1 MTTATDQGSPR
12 EATELS
18 RLLGEYQQR
27 IEGVLEHELTTSG
40 APDARLIE
48 AMRYA
53 TLSGGK
59 RLRPLLVYATGRTSD
74 APAEVLDAMAAAVEM
89 IHVYSL
95 IHDDLPAMDDDD
107 LRRGRPTCHKAF
119 DEATA
124 ILAGDALQAQAFLTL
139 AQGIAPLP
147 AEAGLAA
154 LHELALAAGLHG
166 MAGGQAID
174 LGACGQPIDLPE
186 LERMHRLKTGALIRA
201 SVRLAAHAGQESP
214 EVLDR
219 LTRYAECIGLAFQIR
234 DDVLDV
240 EGDPEVLG
248 KACGADARLDKATF
262 PSLMGLEASRERAVA
277 LVDEALE
284 ALQPCSDEADLLRY
298 LARYIVD
305 RMN

>member
-1 MTTATDQGSPR
+1 MTASADQDSPP
-12 EATELS
+12 EAAEPS

-27 IEGVLEHELTTSG
+27 VEGALESALATTE

-59 RLRPLLVYATGRTSD
+59 RLRPLLVYATGRTTD

-107 LRRGRPTCHKAF
+107 LRRGKPTCHKAF

-124 ILAGDALQAQAFLTL
+124 ILAGDALQAQAFHTL
-139 AQGIAPLP
+139 AHGVAPLP
-147 AEAGLAA
+147 AKAGLAA
-154 LHELALAAGLHG
+154 VRELARAAGLHG

-174 LGACGQPIDLPE
+174 LGACGKPIDLAE
-186 LERMHRLKTGALIRA
+186 LERMHRLKTGALIRV
-201 SVRLAAHAGQESP
+201 SVRLAALAGQ
-214 EVLDR
+214 VTQDR
-219 LTRYAECIGLAFQIR
+219 LEQLTRYAECIGLAFQIR

-284 ALQPCSDEADLLRY
+284 ALQPCGDEADLLRY

>member
-1 MTTATDQGSPR
+1 MSRSSEMPLTAIDAEQ
-12 EATELS
+12 ALS
-18 RLLGEYQQR
+18 HYQQR
-27 IEGVLEHELTTSG
+27 IEAVLDRHLAVDG
-40 APDARLIE
+40 APDPRLIE

-59 RLRPLLVYATGRTSD
+59 RLRPVLVYAAGRTTAAPD
-74 APAEVLDAMAAAVEM
+74 AALDAMAAAVEM

-124 ILAGDALQAQAFLTL
+124 ILAGDALQALAFDVLTGGV
-139 AQGIAPLP
+139 AELP
-147 AEAGLAA
+147 GATGLHAVR
-154 LHELALAAGLHG
+154 ELAGAAGLHG

-201 SVRLAAHAGQESP
+201 SVRLGALAGTPDP
-214 EVLDR
+214 EALGR

-248 KACGADARLDKATF
+248 KACGADARLHKPTF
-262 PSLMGLEASRERAVA
+262 PSLQGLEASRERAVA
-277 LVDEALE
+277 LIDEALAE
-284 ALQPCSDEADLLRY
+284 LQPFGQEADLLRF

>member
-1 MTTATDQGSPR
+1 MSRSSESPLTVTDPGQ
-12 EATELS
+12 ALS
-18 RLLGEYQQR
+18 DYQQR
-27 IEGVLEHELTTSG
+27 IEAVLDRHLDTGE

-59 RLRPLLVYATGRTSD
+59 RLRPVLVYAAGRTTGAND
-74 APAEVLDAMAAAVEM
+74 PALDAMAAAVEM

-124 ILAGDALQAQAFLTL
+124 ILAGDALQALAFAVLTTGVADLPGTTGLQAV
-139 AQGIAPLP
+139 G
-147 AEAGLAA
+147 
-154 LHELALAAGLHG
+154 ELAGAAGLHG

-174 LGACGQPIDLPE
+174 LAACGQPIGLPE

-201 SVRLAAHAGQESP
+201 SVRLGALAGTPDADSLE
-214 EVLDR
+214 R

-248 KACGADARLDKATF
+248 KACGADARLHKPTF
-262 PSLMGLEASRERAVA
+262 PSLQGLEASRERAVA
-277 LVDEALE
+277 LVDEALAE
-284 ALQPCSDEADLLRY
+284 LQPFGQEADLLRF

>member
-1 MTTATDQGSPR
+1 MSRSSESPLTVNDPDQALTD
-12 EATELS
+12 
-18 RLLGEYQQR
+18 YQQR
-27 IEGVLEHELTTSG
+27 IEAVLDRHLDKG
-40 APDARLIE
+40 DAPDARLIE

-59 RLRPLLVYATGRTSD
+59 RLRPVLVYAAGRTTGAAD
-74 APAEVLDAMAAAVEM
+74 TALDAMAAAVEM

-124 ILAGDALQAQAFLTL
+124 ILAGDALQALAFDVLTAGVIDLPGKTGLQAV
-139 AQGIAPLP
+139 G
-147 AEAGLAA
+147 
-154 LHELALAAGLHG
+154 ELAGAAGLHG

-174 LGACGQPIDLPE
+174 LGACGQPIDLPD

-201 SVRLAAHAGQESP
+201 SVRLGALAGTPDPDSLE
-214 EVLDR
+214 R

-248 KACGADARLDKATF
+248 KACGADARLHKPTF
-262 PSLMGLEASRERAVA
+262 PSLQGLEASRERAVA
-277 LVDEALE
+277 LIDEALAE
-284 ALQPCSDEADLLRY
+284 LQPFGQEADLLRF

>member
-1 MTTATDQGSPR
+1 MSRSSELPLISADPTQALTD
-12 EATELS
+12 
-18 RLLGEYQQR
+18 YQHR
-27 IEGVLEHELTTSG
+27 IESVLDRHLTVDG
-40 APDARLIE
+40 APDARLID

-59 RLRPLLVYATGRTSD
+59 RLRPVLVYAAGRTTG
-74 APAEVLDAMAAAVEM
+74 APEAALDAMAAAVEM

-124 ILAGDALQAQAFLTL
+124 ILAGDALQALAFDVLI
-139 AQGIAPLP
+139 GGVSDLP
-147 AEAGLAA
+147 SASGLHAA
-154 LHELALAAGLHG
+154 RELATAAGLHG

-174 LGACGQPIDLPE
+174 LGACGQPIDLAE

-201 SVRLAAHAGQESP
+201 SVRLGARAGSP
-214 EVLDR
+214 EPDTLER

-248 KACGADARLDKATF
+248 KACGADARLQKPTF
-262 PSLMGLEASRERAVA
+262 PSLQGLEASRERAVA
-277 LVDEALE
+277 LVDEALDE
-284 ALQPCSDEADLLRY
+284 LQPFGQEADLLRF

>member
-1 MTTATDQGSPR
+1 MTID
-12 EATELS
+12 LS
-18 RLLGEYQQR
+18 RALSEYQQR
-27 IEGVLEHELTTSG
+27 IEAVLDRELAVED
-40 APDARLIE
+40 APDLRLIE

-59 RLRPLLVYATGRTSD
+59 RLRPVLVYAAGHTTGAPD
-74 APAEVLDAMAAAVEM
+74 AVLDAMAAAVEM

-107 LRRGRPTCHKAF
+107 LRRGRPTCHRAF

-124 ILAGDALQAQAFLTL
+124 ILAGDALQARAFDTLT
-139 AQGIAPLP
+139 AGVRELP
-147 AEAGLAA
+147 GGTGLDAVA
-154 LHELALAAGLHG
+154 ELARAAGLHG

-174 LGACGQPIDLPE
+174 LGACGKPIDLPE
-186 LERMHRLKTGALIRA
+186 LERMHRLKTGALIRV
-201 SVRLAAHAGQESP
+201 SVRLGAIAGQADAET
-214 EVLDR
+214 LAR

-248 KACGADARLDKATF
+248 KACGADERLAKATF
-262 PSLMGLEASRERAVA
+262 PALQGLEASRARAIALVEEAVA
-277 LVDEALE
+277 E
-284 ALQPCSDEADLLRY
+284 LQPLGDKADLLRL
-298 LARYIVD
+298 LARYIVE